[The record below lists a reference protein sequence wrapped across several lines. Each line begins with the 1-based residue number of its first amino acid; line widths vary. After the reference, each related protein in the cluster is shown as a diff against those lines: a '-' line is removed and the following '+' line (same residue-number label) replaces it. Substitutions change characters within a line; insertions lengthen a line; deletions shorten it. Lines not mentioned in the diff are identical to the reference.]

1 VPCRGAVYV
10 LLVLRMRCHAPI
22 LLGLFLLSA
31 CNPIVPVLLAPPA
44 AQPVPPLE
52 KPAETDDIP
61 AAQKLLNE
69 GANVNAQDKWQRT
82 PLVIAVSNNHID
94 MVEFLLAHGA
104 NVNQPWCSQ
113 CWGMNGATPEAPI
126 CILCFAQNKEMAT
139 LLLAHGAD
147 VRAYKGAESVDGTPL
162 HYASESG
169 NKDLA
174 ALYIADG
181 ADVNSRRSVR
191 DDTPL
196 FLAVQADGQDM
207 AQFLIAHGA
216 DVNARNKFGRT
227 PIFNVRSRP
236 MVELLV
242 EHGADLNSKD
252 IYRKTPLITVV
263 EAQERFSSCNR
274 QVPLCADAVK
284 GYEGAVRALIDHAA
298 K

>member
-1 VPCRGAVYV
+1 
-10 LLVLRMRCHAPI
+10 MRCHAPI
-22 LLGLFLLSA
+22 LLGLIFSLSG
-31 CNPIVPVLLAPPA
+31 CSPIVPVLLAPPT
-44 AQPVPPLE
+44 AQPVPALE

-82 PLVIAVSNNHID
+82 PLVIAVSNNHMD

-113 CWGMNGATPEAPI
+113 CWGVNGATPEAPI
-126 CILCFAQNKEMAT
+126 CILCFAQNKEMTT

-147 VRAYKGAESVDGTPL
+147 VRAYMGAGSMDGTPL
-162 HYASESG
+162 HYASQSG

-174 ALYIADG
+174 ALYIVDG
-181 ADVNSRRSVR
+181 ADVNSKRSVR

-196 FLAVQADGQDM
+196 FLAVQADSQDM
-207 AQFLIAHGA
+207 TQFLIAHGA
-216 DVNARNKFGRT
+216 DVNARNKFGRM
-227 PIFNVRSRP
+227 PIFNVRSGP

-242 EHGADLNSKD
+242 EHGADVNPKD
-252 IYRKTPLITVV
+252 IYRKTPLMTVV
-263 EAQERFSSCNR
+263 ETQERISSCNKQER
-274 QVPLCADAVK
+274 RCADAIK
-284 GYEGAVRALIDHAA
+284 GYQDAARALIDHAA